1 MRNCCCSKSGWMC
14 VFCSAQSSWPSSAEL
29 LLSKIWVHVY
39 LLFSTAIVAIQCW
52 IVVVQDLGG
61 CVCSAQHS
69 HCGHPMLSCC
79 CSKSGWM
86 CMFCSA
92 QSLWPP
98 NAVLLLFLT
107 WVDVCVLLST
117 AIVATQC
124 WFVIVQNLGE
134 CVCLAQHSYC
144 GHPMLDCC
152 CPKPGWMCLFV
163 CRVEDSE
170 WRGPGR
176 AGKRNRQQNRNP
188 DQQLWTTSAAL
199 LHSDSNVPQRLRML
213 PRGTNSNISNVNA
226 K

>member
-1 MRNCCCSKSGWMC
+1 
-14 VFCSAQSSWPSSAEL
+14 
-29 LLSKIWVHVY
+29 
-39 LLFSTAIVAIQCW
+39 
-52 IVVVQDLGG
+52 
-61 CVCSAQHS
+61 
-69 HCGHPMLSCC
+69 MLSCC

-98 NAVLLLFLT
+98 NAELLLFLT
-107 WVDVCVLLST
+107 LVDVCVLLST
-117 AIVATQC
+117 AIVTTQC

-134 CVCLAQHSYC
+134 GVCLAQHSYC
-144 GHPMLDCC
+144 GHPMLIVVVQNLDGCVC
-152 CPKPGWMCLFV
+152 FV

-176 AGKRNRQQNRNP
+176 AGKRNRQQNRYP

-199 LHSDSNVPQRLRML
+199 LHSDSNVPQRLRTL